1 MNKPLHAAH
10 PLPFLSLCLA
20 LCLTLVSGVA
30 FAQSESRIY
39 ELNNRTA
46 ESMAAQIRPLYQGE
60 PVTMT
65 TRGNQ
70 LVVRA
75 QPRLLDEIGKLIE
88 SMDVAPVQMRIT
100 VRYRQD
106 IGGKQ
111 TGGNVSLN
119 NGQAGIGATSRTI
132 STASSSQRQL
142 MVQSGQSAHITSG
155 QVRTLPVAVQGGR
168 NPAAVFQQ
176 IETQSGFVVTPRA
189 ISERNVELTI
199 VSFEEDP
206 AELEGYETEALMTR
220 RQVEP
225 GQWVELG
232 GTRTTM
238 DQQRQGISYRVTGNE
253 RDNRMVEVKVELLP

>member
-10 PLPFLSLCLA
+10 PLSFLSLCLA
-20 LCLTLVSGVA
+20 LCLALVSGVA

-60 PVTMT
+60 SVTMT

-75 QPRLLDEIGKLIE
+75 QPRLLDEIGTLIE

-111 TGGNVSLN
+111 AGGGVRLN
-119 NGQAGIGATSRTI
+119 DGKASAGAGSKTI
-132 STASSSQRQL
+132 STISNTERQV

-155 QVRTLPVAVQGGR
+155 QVRTLPVALQGGR
-168 NPAAVFQQ
+168 NPAAIFEQ
-176 IETQSGFVVTPRA
+176 IESQSGFIVSPEA
-189 ISERNVELTI
+189 ISEQNIELTI

-238 DQQRQGISYRVTGNE
+238 DQQRRGISYRVTGNE
-253 RDNRMVEVKVELLP
+253 RDNRKVEMKVELLP

>member
-1 MNKPLHAAH
+1 MINPLATNH
-10 PLPFLSLCLA
+10 PLARFVFCAFLCLA
-20 LCLTLVSGVA
+20 LVSGPA
-30 FAQSESRIY
+30 FGQSESRIY

-75 QPRLLDEIGKLIE
+75 QPRLLDEIGTLIE

-232 GTRTTM
+232 GTRTTI
-238 DQQRQGISYRVTGNE
+238 DQQRQGIGYRVTGNE